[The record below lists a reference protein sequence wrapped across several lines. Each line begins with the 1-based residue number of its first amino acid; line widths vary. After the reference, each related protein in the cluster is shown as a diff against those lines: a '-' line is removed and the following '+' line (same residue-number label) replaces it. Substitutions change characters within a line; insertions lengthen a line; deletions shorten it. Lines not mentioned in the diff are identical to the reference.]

1 MCILEKNILE
11 FVHIEY
17 CFVQNMYSKL
27 SVLLVLKGQ
36 GEYYIED
43 VTRRYSTAV
52 LHVNSSYAHR
62 CFFYKETP
70 NLVPRAFPYQSL

>member
-1 MCILEKNILE
+1 MCILEKNILK
-11 FVHIEY
+11 FVHFEY

-36 GEYYIED
+36 GKYYIED
-43 VTRRYSTAV
+43 VRRRYSTTI

-62 CFFYKETP
+62 YFFTKKRLGTRQG
-70 NLVPRAFPYQSL
+70 L